1 MIFVYDRNEKQ
12 INAIDE
18 IYELTKEIGKLKTL
32 EFDSELDLEKGYRV
46 IINDNEKP
54 LEFVIVD
61 SEYSRGDT
69 NLGTLN
75 YRMGEKVPSIRYD

>member
-32 EFDSELDLEKGYRV
+32 EFES
-46 IINDNEKP
+46 
-54 LEFVIVD
+54 
-61 SEYSRGDT
+61 
-69 NLGTLN
+69 
-75 YRMGEKVPSIRYD
+75 